1 MEDVWQNHQPYEGDA
16 RDQADSKFR
25 GCHREVELNEDLSR
39 VRECVHKWN
48 MITLLFYAFAI
59 ICFTLLPVVLH
70 MVATKRPST
79 CLTGRGARNIIHS
92 NIEFFRLIRITFVY
106 QVETGQGELAGLVSA
121 IVIPTLIDF
130 SNIRTMSKTHRASV
144 HTRTHAHTH
153 THARTAQ
160 NKQTLKQWRGK
171 CT

>member
-1 MEDVWQNHQPYEGDA
+1 
-16 RDQADSKFR
+16 
-25 GCHREVELNEDLSR
+25 
-39 VRECVHKWN
+39 
-48 MITLLFYAFAI
+48 MITLLYYAFAI

-153 THARTAQ
+153 ACTHST
-160 NKQTLKQWRGK
+160 KQTNTEAVER
-171 CT
+171 

>member
-1 MEDVWQNHQPYEGDA
+1 MRTYQEFENA
-16 RDQADSKFR
+16 
-25 GCHREVELNEDLSR
+25 CINETWLAMGGN
-39 VRECVHKWN
+39 EP
-48 MITLLFYAFAI
+48 MITLLLYAFAI

-130 SNIRTMSKTHRASV
+130 SNIRTMSKHIERLC
-144 HTRTHAHTH
+144 THAHTH
-153 THARTAQ
+153 THMHAQ
-160 NKQTLKQWRGK
+160 HKTNKH
-171 CT
+171 